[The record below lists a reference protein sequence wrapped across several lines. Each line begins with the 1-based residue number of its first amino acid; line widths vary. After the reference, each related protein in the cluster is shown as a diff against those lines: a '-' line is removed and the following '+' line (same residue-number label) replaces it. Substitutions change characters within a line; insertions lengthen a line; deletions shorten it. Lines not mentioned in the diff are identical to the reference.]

1 MKSLNDLRAQHGWF
15 TFPEPEELS
24 VAIDRINERLKRLM
38 PTSDL
43 AGFKDRLIRAARL
56 DLAGFALSDGDGYRR
71 RVRSFAELPRAE
83 LAWIESWLAQAN
95 LSEELAR
102 LGWLPQPTP
111 ERIARLLKED
121 IDIPLRTRDNLM
133 ERYVSHDRC
142 S

>member
-15 TFPEPEELS
+15 TFPEREELAAT
-24 VAIDRINERLKRLM
+24 VERIDQRLKRLM

-56 DLAGFALSDGDGYRR
+56 DLAGYALSDGDGYRR
-71 RVRSFAELPRAE
+71 RVRSFDELPRAE
-83 LAWIESWLAQAN
+83 LAWVESWLAQAN

-121 IDIPLRTRDNLM
+121 PDIPLRTRDKLM
-133 ERYVSHDRC
+133 ERYMPRDA
-142 S
+142 

>member
-15 TFPEPEELS
+15 TFPEREEL
-24 VAIDRINERLKRLM
+24 AATIERINQRLKRLM

-56 DLAGFALSDGDGYRR
+56 DLAGCALSDGDGYRR
-71 RVRSFAELPRAE
+71 RVRSFDELPRAE
-83 LAWIESWLAQAN
+83 LAWVESWLAQAN

-121 IDIPLRTRDNLM
+121 PDIPLRTRDKLM
-133 ERYVSHDRC
+133 ERYIPRDV
-142 S
+142 

>member
-15 TFPEPEELS
+15 TFPEREEL
-24 VAIDRINERLKRLM
+24 AATIERIDERLKRLM

-56 DLAGFALSDGDGYRR
+56 DLAGYALSDGDGYRR
-71 RVRSFAELPRAE
+71 RVRSFYELPRAE
-83 LAWIESWLAQAN
+83 LAFVESWMLQAD

-121 IDIPLRTRDNLM
+121 PDIPLRTRDKLL
-133 ERYVSHDRC
+133 ERYMPRDT
-142 S
+142 

>member
-15 TFPEPEELS
+15 TFPEREEL
-24 VAIDRINERLKRLM
+24 AATIERIDERLKRLM

-56 DLAGFALSDGDGYRR
+56 DLAGYALSDGDGYRR
-71 RVRSFAELPRAE
+71 RVRSFYELPRAE
-83 LAWIESWLAQAN
+83 LAFVESWLLQAD
-95 LSEELAR
+95 LREELAR

-121 IDIPLRTRDNLM
+121 PDIPLRTRDKLL
-133 ERYVSHDRC
+133 ERYVSHDA
-142 S
+142 

>member
-1 MKSLNDLRAQHGWF
+1 
-15 TFPEPEELS
+15 

-83 LAWIESWLAQAN
+83 LAWS
-95 LSEELAR
+95 SR
-102 LGWLPQPTP
+102 GWPRPT
-111 ERIARLLKED
+111 
-121 IDIPLRTRDNLM
+121 
-133 ERYVSHDRC
+133 
-142 S
+142 